1 MGRSAALWSTAL
13 SATLVAVALLAPG
26 AEAQTTHDEPVL
38 PEASPGTPRPSGG
51 GVRGG
56 EVLVVGD
63 SLEVL
68 TGPYIQQY
76 LPGVEVTVNAEGG
89 YNSYQLYDLFRESYG
104 PEHSVVVF
112 DAGTNDNP
120 AYPQILAENLAKV
133 AATVG
138 DACMV
143 VPSIHGLVVDGVGNR
158 GKNQVVYS
166 FAASRPGTQ
175 VPDWAGTVADHPEL
189 MQPDD
194 LHPTPEGADFRAR
207 LIAQAVT
214 ACLTPLIPEP
224 VEEKRAPPPPPR
236 KGLLTKFVEA
246 FSEWAARTRKTL
258 ANVLAPVDPD
268 FADGRSG
275 RRR

>member
-1 MGRSAALWSTAL
+1 MCRPAALWSSAL
-13 SATLVAVALLAPG
+13 GALVIAAAFLAPAAG
-26 AEAQTTHDEPVL
+26 AQATHDEPTI

-76 LPGVEVTVNAEGG
+76 LPGTKVTVNAEGG
-89 YNSYQLYDLFRESYG
+89 YNSYQILDLFQESFRPG
-104 PEHSVVVF
+104 HSVVVF

-120 AYPQILAENLAKV
+120 SYPQILAENLTKV
-133 AATVG
+133 SAAIG

-158 GKNQVVYS
+158 GKNQVVYG
-166 FAASRPGTQ
+166 FASSRPGTQ
-175 VPDWAGTVADHPEL
+175 VPDWAGTVAAHPEL

-214 ACLTPLIPEP
+214 ACMRPLIPEP
-224 VEEKRAPPPPPR
+224 VQERTLPPPPR
-236 KGLLTKFVEA
+236 KGLLSKFVDA
-246 FSEWAARTRKTL
+246 FSAWADRTQKTL
-258 ANVLAPVDPD
+258 TNVLAPVDPG
-268 FADGRSG
+268 FPAGVRG
-275 RRR
+275 RR